1 MLQTRQ
7 RYSIQIIREEVRALV
22 AKGALRKHVQLYS
35 LSRFF
40 NSEDWSDIE
49 RLLTLNEYLLRDS
62 VYDLIGQESW
72 MND

>member
-22 AKGALRKHVQLYS
+22 AEGALGKHVQLYS

-40 NSEDWSDIE
+40 DSHAWEDIE

>member
-7 RYSIQIIREEVRALV
+7 RYSIQIIKEEARALV
-22 AKGALRKHVQLYS
+22 AQGVLGRHVQLYS

-40 NSEDWSDIE
+40 DSEDWEDIE
-49 RLLTLNEYLLRDS
+49 QLLTLNEYLLRDS
-62 VYDLIGQESW
+62 VSDLIGQECW